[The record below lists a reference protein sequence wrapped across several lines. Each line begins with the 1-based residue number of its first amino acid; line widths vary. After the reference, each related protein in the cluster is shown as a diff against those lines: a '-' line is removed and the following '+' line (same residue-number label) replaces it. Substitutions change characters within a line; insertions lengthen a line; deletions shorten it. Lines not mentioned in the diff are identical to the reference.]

1 MDVILNNTLNR
12 LEDIERIKYLDS
24 DWGQLD
30 YYSPNMP
37 VKFPAVLIDINQA
50 QFSNIGRDFKAEPQN
65 RQQAQ
70 AQMVITVADLRL
82 GNTSAKAPETQK
94 NYTLGIWGL
103 IKDIHKAMHGFI
115 PDETAGALIR
125 TNMQRTN
132 RDDGVQEYK
141 IYYGFAI
148 SNV

>member
-1 MDVILNNTLNR
+1 METILTNTLNK
-12 LEDIERIKYLDS
+12 LDTIERIKYLDN

-70 AQMVITVADLRL
+70 AQMVVTVADLRL
-82 GNTSAKAPETQK
+82 GNTSSKAPETQK
-94 NYTLGIWGL
+94 SYTLGIWGL
-103 IKDIHKAMHGFI
+103 IKDIHMALHGFI
-115 PDETAGALIR
+115 PDETASALIR
-125 TNMQRTN
+125 TNMQRSN

-141 IYYGFAI
+141 IYYSFAI
-148 SNV
+148 SNI